1 MLTLVFVR
9 RAFKKMGRNS
19 DVQEMNMSAFIHNAP
34 PLEGNDIQV
43 AGSITSEDAGFYTV
57 LISAIIFMVA
67 ALTGHL
73 A

>member
-1 MLTLVFVR
+1 
-9 RAFKKMGRNS
+9 
-19 DVQEMNMSAFIHNAP
+19 MNMSAFIHNAP

-57 LISAIIFMVA
+57 LVSAIVFMVA